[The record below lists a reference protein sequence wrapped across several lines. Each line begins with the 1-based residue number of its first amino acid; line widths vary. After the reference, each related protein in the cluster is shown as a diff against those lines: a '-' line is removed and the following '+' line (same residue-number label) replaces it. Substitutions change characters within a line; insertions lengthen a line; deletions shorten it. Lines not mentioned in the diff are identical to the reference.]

1 VAGHQVVTKVQMQE
15 YFFDK
20 RGKNFFQRIAF
31 VQTCIKMPQ
40 FGIGKPLYYEF
51 FAPINEKDDKSARE
65 EITYDFKS
73 MPDEVTLLENG
84 R

>member
-1 VAGHQVVTKVQMQE
+1 MTD
-15 YFFDK
+15 YFFEK
-20 RGKNFFQRIAF
+20 KTKNFFARISY

-40 FGIGKPLYYEF
+40 FSIGKPIYYEF
-51 FAPINEKDDKSARE
+51 FAPLNDKNEKTAKE

-73 MPDEVTLLENG
+73 MPDEVTLLEAG